1 MRKAFRYFDIEKT
14 GSVMLAEFKTALDLM
29 SMRISDKEVKNL
41 FGYLDRKKDGVID
54 YDEFCD
60 ILEER
65 KILKVAEKVDYDP
78 VTGKVKKPREAKNPH
93 VNYFDPH
100 VDE

>member
-1 MRKAFRYFDIEKT
+1 
-14 GSVMLAEFKTALDLM
+14 MLAEFKTALDLM

-78 VTGKVKKPREAKNPH
+78 VTGKVIEITNLECRH
-93 VNYFDPH
+93 VKVYNILFL
-100 VDE
+100 